1 MSKGVERNEKKFQ
14 HWIFDFFFFFQIW
27 PRLVNSYPNKPEAKI
42 MAQFILLKQKI
53 AANATAQM
61 TCPLESITMGSFIQ

>member
-14 HWIFDFFFFFQIW
+14 HWIFDFFFL
-27 PRLVNSYPNKPEAKI
+27 PDLASLVNSYPNKPEAKI